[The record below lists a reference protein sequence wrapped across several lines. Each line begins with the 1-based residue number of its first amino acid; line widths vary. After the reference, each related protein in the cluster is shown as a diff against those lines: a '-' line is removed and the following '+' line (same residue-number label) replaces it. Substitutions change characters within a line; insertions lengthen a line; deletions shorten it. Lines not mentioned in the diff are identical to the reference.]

1 MATAKRWVFIP
12 DPDYC
17 LPLPRKGTTSL
28 ELTLSIAA
36 HEDIER
42 IERKRLLLFRGAL
55 NASLDQIFVRN
66 SVILT
71 KRSVLTTFW

>member
-1 MATAKRWVFIP
+1 VFIP

-17 LPLPRKGTTSL
+17 LPLPRKGMTSL